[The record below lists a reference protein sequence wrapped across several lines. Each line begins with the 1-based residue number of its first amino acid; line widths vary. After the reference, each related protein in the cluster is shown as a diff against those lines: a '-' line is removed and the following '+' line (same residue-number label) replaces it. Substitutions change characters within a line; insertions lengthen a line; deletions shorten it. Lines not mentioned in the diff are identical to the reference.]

1 MNKLL
6 LESIEATLN
15 EQLETQ
21 ESLVYSIREKE
32 DKINE
37 LKALLS
43 ETERNIKEIQE
54 FLDASKV
61 NSKAHKQA
69 ENKKSGQE
77 RIRTPEGNYQGIR
90 QGNQTA
96 KTVGQTVRKA
106 RTKS

>member
-15 EQLETQ
+15 EQLEAQ

-37 LKALLS
+37 LKALLA
-43 ETERNIKEIQE
+43 ETEKNINEIQE

-61 NSKAHKQA
+61 NSKAHKT

-77 RIRTPEGNYQGIR
+77 RIRAPEGNYQGIR

-96 KTVGQTVRKA
+96 KAVSSTIRKA